1 MSAPRFAEVPEYW
14 KYPVGPYR
22 QAPAEY
28 GGEWWLV
35 SPFTSSEPWLI
46 DGATITPREL
56 PAGFVAI
63 FGTRPKIGDFAAT
76 SNPGFAWRVAVDLWE
91 QDLRYFKR
99 AGVPDWAS
107 TEQVAVAAEVTRAW
121 GLGAAKFYEGR
132 YGWMARF
139 PESLLRDFESSA
151 WGALNVAH
159 HVIAGY
165 QMRLIERDVVPEKRH
180 PFVPPHLWPEDQ
192 KASN

>member
-1 MSAPRFAEVPEYW
+1 MSTPRFQEVPEQW
-14 KYPVGPYR
+14 KHPLGPYR

-35 SPFTSSEPWLI
+35 NPFTTDEPWAAQSQV
-46 DGATITPREL
+46 ATREL
-56 PAGFVAI
+56 PAGFVEI
-63 FGTRPKIGDFAAT
+63 FGLRPKISDFSETPNQA
-76 SNPGFAWRVAVDLWE
+76 FAWRVAVDLWE

-99 AGVPDWAS
+99 AGIPEWAS
-107 TEQVAVAAEVTRAW
+107 LEQVAVAEEVTRSW
-121 GLGAAKFYEGR
+121 DLGPARFYEGR

-139 PESLLRDFESSA
+139 PESRLRAFESSA
-151 WGALNVAH
+151 WGVLHVTH

-165 QMRLIERDVVPEKRH
+165 QWRLLEQGIVPDKRH
-180 PFVPPHLWPEDQ
+180 PFVPPHVWPEDK

>member
-1 MSAPRFAEVPEYW
+1 MSTPRFKEVPEQW
-14 KYPVGPYR
+14 KHPFGPYR

-35 SPFTSSEPWLI
+35 NPFTTDEPWVTQSQV
-46 DGATITPREL
+46 GTREL
-56 PAGFVAI
+56 PAGFAEI
-63 FGTRPKIGDFAAT
+63 FGPRPKISDFSETPNAAF
-76 SNPGFAWRVAVDLWE
+76 SWRVAVDLWE

-99 AGVPDWAS
+99 AGIPEWAS
-107 TEQVAVAAEVTRAW
+107 LEQVAVAEEVTRSW
-121 GLGAAKFYEGR
+121 DLGPARFYEGR

-139 PESLLRDFESSA
+139 PESRLRTFESSA
-151 WGALNVAH
+151 WGVLNVTH

-165 QMRLIERDVVPEKRH
+165 QWRLLEQGIVPDKRH
-180 PFVPPHLWPEDQ
+180 PFVPPHVWPEDK